1 MLQALGIGRDDET
14 VYRALVRVG
23 ETVTA
28 DLAAA
33 AGRSPTMVTAALSR
47 LEAMGLVTRG
57 AGDQVAAVRPDL
69 AIQALVAE
77 REAALQRSAVAAR
90 VLAAEYR
97 AERPEPPH
105 VDVADIVRGRAALQA
120 RYRQLQLG
128 AREEVLTFDRPPYVA
143 VLGVN
148 EDEIEQL
155 ARGAASRGLYAA
167 AALEVPGQLD
177 WLKAAVA
184 AGEEARVLPDL
195 PLKMSIADR
204 KVALLPLTM
213 DPASVGTIGLLIGPS
228 ALLDALVVL
237 FETLWE
243 RAVPLDRVLAGATTL
258 GAATGT
264 EPAVDA
270 PLLALLAAGLTD
282 EAIGRQLAVSPRT
295 VRRRVAALMDSLDA
309 RTRFQAGL
317 QAKAR
322 DWL

>member
-1 MLQALGIGRDDET
+1 MLQALGIDRDDEA

-23 ETVTA
+23 EGRSA
-28 DLAAA
+28 DLAGS
-33 AGRSPTMVTAALSR
+33 AGLPTASVTAAVAR
-47 LEAMGLVTRG
+47 LEAIGLVTVG
-57 AGDQVAAVRPDL
+57 PGDQVAAVRPDL

-77 REAALQRSAVAAR
+77 REAALQRSAAAAR
-90 VLAAEYR
+90 ALATEYR

-105 VDVADIVRGRAALQA
+105 VDVADIVRGRAELQA

-143 VLGVN
+143 TLGVN
-148 EDEIEQL
+148 DDEIEHL

-167 AALEVPGQLD
+167 AALDVPGQLD
-177 WLKAAVA
+177 WLRAAVA
-184 AGEEARVLPDL
+184 AGEQARVLPDL

-243 RAVPLDRVLAGATTL
+243 RAVPLDRVLSGSVSPL
-258 GAATGT
+258 DAADP

-282 EAIGRQLAVSPRT
+282 DAIGRQLAVSPRT
-295 VRRRVAALMDSLDA
+295 VRRRVAALMERLDA

-317 QAKAR
+317 QARAR
-322 DWL
+322 NWL